1 MITQHYEVLSP
12 VGNEEMLIAATRCGA
27 DAVYLGAEHFN
38 ARRNAENFSDEKLK
52 RAIQYCH
59 IRGVKVF
66 LTLNIVVSDK
76 EIRDALLTAET
87 AYKYGIDAIIC
98 ADLGL
103 IELLHRRMPSLPL
116 HASTQMTV
124 TNAAALPFLK
134 SLGISRV
141 VLPREM
147 SKEQIGD
154 FCAAATENGIET
166 EVFVHGALCMSVS
179 GQCLLSSMLGGR
191 SGNRGLCAGPCR
203 LPFSSDKSG
212 SYDLSLKD
220 LSLIEYITELK
231 NLGVTSFKIE
241 GRMKRPEYVA
251 AATAAVRSAVDK
263 GDVTEELLLT
273 LRNVFARSGFTDG
286 YFTNSLSP
294 DMFGTRTIDDVQS
307 ATDAFPKLH
316 EIFRHERQSV
326 PLTATLSVK
335 TGEKICL
342 SLCDGTNTAVS
353 FSDIPETAIN
363 RPVTKDMLLQNLQKF
378 GGTPYLLKGFEIILD
393 DGLAVSAKVI
403 NNLRRDCVEKLN
415 ILRAAPDKT
424 EIIDFPI
431 GENFASVSK
440 TPEIFCRFGNTEQ
453 IPTCLHGIKYI
464 SLPLEC
470 NIDRTD
476 IPDTV
481 IKVVD
486 IPRTFDIATKKKLL
500 EKFREKGF
508 THALCS
514 TIADFCLA
522 EDSGFSVIGGMGL
535 NVFNSYSAK
544 ALFDRNAAAVVL
556 SPEIQLTD
564 AAKINGNIGIT
575 AYGNIPLMLAANCP
589 IKNKMSCKNCGR
601 AQGLTDRLGVFFPVR
616 CRMGMS
622 EILNS
627 RPIWLADR
635 MKEINCD
642 FAVLYFTDETA
653 SRVAEIINAHKNG
666 LPPDTEYTRGLYYRG
681 IQ

>member
-12 VGNEEMLIAATRCGA
+12 VGNEDMLIAAVRSGA

-52 RAIQYCH
+52 KAIQYCH

-76 EIRDALLTAET
+76 EIQTALSVAEN

-103 IELLHRRMPSLPL
+103 IELLHRKMPSLPL

-147 SKEQIGD
+147 TNKQIRD
-154 FCAAATENGIET
+154 FCIAARKNGIET

-203 LPFSSDKSG
+203 LPFSADKSG

-220 LSLIEYITELK
+220 LSLIEHITTLK
-231 NLGVTSFKIE
+231 NSGVTSFKIE

-251 AATAAVRSAVDK
+251 AATAAVRSAVDTGEVK
-263 GDVTEELLLT
+263 KELLLS
-273 LRNVFARSGFTDG
+273 LKSVFARSGFTDG
-286 YFTNSLSP
+286 YFTNSLSS
-294 DMFGTRTIDDVQS
+294 DMFGTRTMDDVQS
-307 ATDAFPKLH
+307 AADAFPILH
-316 EIFRHERQSV
+316 EVYRNERQSV
-326 PLTATLSVK
+326 PLTAALSVK
-335 TGEKICL
+335 ADEKIRL
-342 SLCDGTNTAVS
+342 SLCDGTNTAIA
-353 FSDIPETAIN
+353 FGDMPETAIN
-363 RPVTKDMLLQNLQKF
+363 RPVTKEMLLQNLQKL
-378 GGTPYLLKGFEIILD
+378 GGTPYFLKDAEIILD

-415 ILRAAPDKT
+415 ILR
-424 EIIDFPI
+424 EIPKETKIAEISFSRT
-431 GENFASVSK
+431 AVSVTK
-440 TPEIFCRFGNTEQ
+440 NPELFCRFDNVAQ
-453 IPTCLHGIKYI
+453 IPSSLDNIKYI

-470 NIDRTD
+470 DIEKAD

-481 IKVVD
+481 IKVAD
-486 IPRTFDIATKKKLL
+486 IPRTFDMETKKKLL
-500 EKFREKGF
+500 EKFKEKGF

-514 TIADFCLA
+514 TVADFCLA
-522 EDSGFSVIGGMGL
+522 EDIGFSVIGGMGL

-544 ALFDRNAAAVVL
+544 ALFDRNAAAVIL

-564 AAKINGNIGIT
+564 AAKISGNTGIV
-575 AYGNIPLMLAANCP
+575 AYGNIPLMLTANCP
-589 IKNKMSCKNCGR
+589 IKNKMSCKDCGR
-601 AQGLTDRLGVFFPVR
+601 TQGLTDRMGVFFPVR

-635 MKEINCD
+635 MKEINTD
-642 FAVLYFTDETA
+642 FAVLYFTDETPP
-653 SRVAEIINAHKNG
+653 RVSDIIDAYKNG
-666 LPPDTEYTRGLYYRG
+666 SPPDTEYTRGLYYRRT
-681 IQ
+681 I